1 MLSRWRIADRI
12 LRSGGF
18 HEGSE
23 KPIRRGGRVQ
33 LNLDDVV
40 VTHNQ
45 EAHRF
50 EATVNGLRSLIT
62 YRRFPDRL
70 VLQHTEVPPPLEG
83 KGLAAKLTRTALDF
97 ARASHL
103 RVVPLCPY
111 VSSFLRRYPE
121 YQDLLSAD
129 DLQRILSRRK

>member
-1 MLSRWRIADRI
+1 M
-12 LRSGGF
+12 
-18 HEGSE
+18 E
-23 KPIRRGGRVQ
+23 

-70 VLQHTEVPPPLEG
+70 VLQHTEVPSPLERQ
-83 KGLAAKLTRTALDF
+83 GLAAKLTRTALDF
-97 ARASHL
+97 ARANHL

-111 VSSFLRRYPE
+111 VASFLRRYPE
-121 YQDLLSAD
+121 YQDLLSAN
-129 DLQRILSRRK
+129 DLQQILSRRE